1 LQVFRFTDTLDTLF
15 TYLINSTVMYTRR
28 NFLQTSF
35 AGTLGVSIID
45 RFPESLTSLLQ
56 GLDPPIVIS
65 TWEHGLKANETAWK
79 ILSEGGSALDSVE
92 QGVRVSEADPE
103 VTSVGYGGFPD
114 SSGHVTLDACIMD
127 EKGNAGS
134 VAYLRNIKHPVS
146 VARMV
151 MERTPHVMLT
161 GEGALEFAL
170 SQGFRQENLMT
181 PASRTAW
188 KEWLKTRKPYP
199 VKARNH
205 DTIGMLALDKSGNL
219 SGACTTSGIAF
230 KMPGRVGDS
239 PIIGAGLYVDNEV
252 GAAAATGQGELIL
265 KIVGS
270 FLIVE
275 LMRNGMPPENACR
288 EAVLRISRKL
298 NPEPPLQAG
307 FIALNRE
314 GRIGGFSL
322 RKGFNYAL
330 YRNGKNE
337 LIDANWLV

>member
-1 LQVFRFTDTLDTLF
+1 
-15 TYLINSTVMYTRR
+15 MYTRR
-28 NFLQTSF
+28 SFLQTSV
-35 AGTLGVSIID
+35 AGTIGIFLPGK
-45 RFPESLTSLLQ
+45 FPETSQTPILQ
-56 GLDPPIVIS
+56 GDFPVVIS
-65 TWEHGLKANETAWK
+65 TWDHGLKANETAWK
-79 ILSEGGSALDSVE
+79 ILSDSGRALDAVE
-92 QGVRVSEADPE
+92 QGVRVTEADPN

-134 VAYLRNIKHPVS
+134 VVYLSDIKHPVS

-151 MERTPHVMLT
+151 MEKTSYVILAGR
-161 GEGALEFAL
+161 GALEFAE
-170 SQGFRQENLMT
+170 SQGFHRENLMT
-181 PASRTAW
+181 PVARKAW
-188 KEWLKTRKPYP
+188 KEWLESKKSYP
-199 VKARNH
+199 VGKRNH
-205 DTIGMLALDKSGNL
+205 DTIGMLALDSSGNL

-275 LMRNGMPPENACR
+275 LMRNGSTPEDACR
-288 EAVLRISRKL
+288 EAVLRINKKFS
-298 NPEPPLQAG
+298 PGPDLQVG
-307 FIALNRE
+307 FIALTRK
-314 GRIGGFSL
+314 GQIGGFSL

-330 YRNGKNE
+330 CRNGKNE
-337 LIDANWLV
+337 LIDAKWLI